1 MPPAIKEGTDEL
13 PNIVVASRQYEQSL
27 ASQLPL
33 IRDDLHRKHEL
44 MTGSVFCFLR
54 ATFYRWAQ
62 CFPRVCSELM
72 AAPLALSVGDL
83 HVENYGTWRDAEGR
97 LIWGIND
104 FDEALPLPYAQD
116 LVRLATSALLA
127 INEGDLRLGPRAAC
141 DALVEGYA
149 DSLATGGRP
158 FVLAEHNRWLRDA
171 MTSRLRDPGDYWKHL
186 ASSPAAEN
194 VPAEIRVF
202 LQESMPEPDLKFEVL
217 HRQAGLGSL
226 GRPRFTAIADWRGGK
241 IAREA
246 KPLITSAWA
255 WANPSPKAPP
265 IGYMATI
272 SGAVRTPDPFLQVR
286 SNWVIRRLA
295 PYCSRIE
302 LTQIPDDSDQQKLL
316 RAMGF
321 ELANVAQGSPKAAK
335 LIFADLNHREEKW
348 LLNAAKDML
357 QATLADWNLWKM
369 RKTTES
375 KAV

>member
-1 MPPAIKEGTDEL
+1 MPPSIKEVTDEL
-13 PNIVVASRQYEQSL
+13 PSIVLATRHYEQLLGAQLSL
-27 ASQLPL
+27 IP
-33 IRDDLHRKHEL
+33 DDLHRKHEL
-44 MTGSVFCFLR
+44 MSGSVFCFLR

-62 CFPRVCSELM
+62 CFPRVCTELM
-72 AAPLALSVGDL
+72 VAPVTLSVGDL

-104 FDEALPLPYAQD
+104 FDEALPLPYTHD
-116 LVRLATSALLA
+116 LVRLATSAMLA
-127 INEGDLRLGPRAAC
+127 VDEGDLQLSQRAAC

-171 MTSRLRDPGDYWKHL
+171 MTSRLRDPGDYWKRME
-186 ASSPAAEN
+186 SSPAVTD
-194 VPAEIRVF
+194 VPEKIQALLR
-202 LQESMPEPDLKFEVL
+202 ESMPEPHLKFEVL

-246 KPLITSAWA
+246 KPLVTSAWV

-265 IGYMATI
+265 IGYMTTVN
-272 SGAVRTPDPFLQVR
+272 GAVRTPDPFLQVR
-286 SNWVIRRLA
+286 SDWVIRRLA

-302 LTQIPDDSDQQKLL
+302 LNQIPDDSDQEKLL

-321 ELANVAQGSPKAAK
+321 ELANVSQSSPKMAQR
-335 LIFADLNHREEKW
+335 IVADLNHRDEKW

-357 QATLADWNLWKM
+357 RATHSDWEQWKQ
-369 RKTTES
+369 RKTIES
-375 KAV
+375 GGK

>member
-1 MPPAIKEGTDEL
+1 MPRAIKEDTKAL
-13 PNIVVASRQYEQSL
+13 PTVIAATRHYEQAL
-27 ASQLPL
+27 GEQLPL
-33 IRDDLHRKHEL
+33 ITADLQRKHER
-44 MTGSVFCFLR
+44 MTESAFCFLR

-62 CFPRVCSELM
+62 CFPRVCSDLM
-72 AAPLALSVGDL
+72 DALVVPSVGDL
-83 HVENYGTWRDAEGR
+83 HVENYGTWRDSEGR

-104 FDEALPLPYAQD
+104 FDEALPLPYTQD

-127 INEGDLRLGPRAAC
+127 IDEGDLRLSQRTAC

-171 MTSRLRDPGDYWKHL
+171 MTSRLRDPADYWKHI
-186 ASSPAAEN
+186 ASFPEVDD
-194 VPAEIRVF
+194 VPREIRTF
-202 LQESMPEPDLKFEVL
+202 LQEAMPEPGLRFKVL

-226 GRPRFTAIADWRGGK
+226 GRPRYTAIADWRGGK

-246 KPLITSAWA
+246 KPLVTSAWA
-255 WANPSPKAPP
+255 WANPSPTNQSIAYRA
-265 IGYMATI
+265 IVTEAI
-272 SGAVRTPDPFLQVR
+272 RTPDPFLHVR

-302 LTQIPDDSDQQKLL
+302 LTQIPKDSDQQKLL

-321 ELANVAQGSPKAAK
+321 ELANIALGSPKAAK
-335 LIFADLNHREEKW
+335 LILADLTHRDEKW

-357 QATLADWNLWKM
+357 KASLSDWNQWKS
-369 RKTTES
+369 RKTGES
-375 KAV
+375 